1 MLQQEDLD
9 AAVAEGILTEAQVAA
24 LSDLALRRERQR
36 IAELGNE
43 ERFRFMRG
51 FNDFF
56 FAVGVVLVGTTMLYF
71 SSVSLTSPS
80 NAYAISN
87 SLARHLVTALVM
99 WGLAELLVRH
109 MRLVLPGILLAV
121 FFVLAVA
128 RAIPIDAWWP
138 ANGMTLTT
146 SPLASL
152 MIGSGGGQPIEANAL
167 RGMIAALAALSFYVR
182 FRFPFA
188 LLLVAGGLV
197 YAIALAA
204 TLAMNAAAEPV
215 VLLVCGLGVFAT
227 AMDFDFSDPQRM
239 TRRSDCAFWLHLLAA
254 PLIVHSLMLMVT
266 QRMGLAAIAP
276 TSAGAATAVLAVLVV
291 VAVLTIV
298 AVIID
303 RRALLVSTLVYIAG
317 VIAYAIATTGRT
329 SETIVLPLTLF
340 ILGVLV
346 LTIGVGWL
354 PLRRLLMI
362 VVPSALARRLPPTV
376 PA

>member
-1 MLQQEDLD
+1 
-9 AAVAEGILTEAQVAA
+9 

-36 IAELGNE
+36 IAELGHE

-71 SSVSLTSPS
+71 SSVDYFGSP
-80 NAYAISN
+80 NAAGAGHSFAGYI
-87 SLARHLVTALVM
+87 VTAAAM
-99 WGLAELLVRH
+99 WGLAELLVRR

-128 RAIPIDAWWP
+128 AAVPTEALWP
-138 ANGMTLTT
+138 ASSTAGYTPNFGDVL
-146 SPLASL
+146 LF
-152 MIGSGGGQPIEANAL
+152 GRGGHAVEANAL
-167 RGMIAALAALSFYVR
+167 KGMIAALAALAFYVR
-182 FRFPFA
+182 FRFPFS

-197 YAIALAA
+197 FAITLAA
-204 TLAMNAAAEPV
+204 TLAMNATAQPA
-215 VLLVCGLGVFAT
+215 VLLLCGLGVFAT